1 MLFITRSELNKMRQN
16 ILDEETG
23 LTEYDLFENEH
34 CYEDWEII
42 EDVKE
47 K

>member
-1 MLFITRSELNKMRQN
+1 MHQN
-16 ILDEETG
+16 VLDEETG
-23 LTEYDLFENEH
+23 LTEFDLFENEH